1 MVENKNKSGDKPKT
15 EKMIFKSANKKKEYY
30 RDCLKREFYRFK
42 AELIV
47 AFEMGFITP
56 KQAKKLSNVTYT
68 ETLEIEEP
76 VKDKLEELR
85 KFFNSPEAA
94 KDKQIS
100 DWEKDFDEDGD
111 DINE

>member
-1 MVENKNKSGDKPKT
+1 MNEKNKGDKPKT
-15 EKMIFKSANKKKEYY
+15 EKMIFKAANKENQYY
-30 RDCLKREFYRFK
+30 RDCLKREFIRFK

-47 AFEMGFITP
+47 AVELGFITL

-68 ETLEIEEP
+68 ETPEIEVP
-76 VKDKLEELR
+76 VKEKLEELR
-85 KFFNSPEAA
+85 KFFKSPEAE